1 MSETEL
7 LRTALH
13 DRHVALGATMGAE
26 AGWHVPLRYTGPLD
40 EAAEVR
46 RRAGVMDLSH
56 RSRIRIRGDGA
67 PELLARACTHDA
79 TRQEDDTAADTLLLN
94 ERGGVLDTGT
104 LIRLENFWVFNGAPP
119 CREKTL
125 RHLESL
131 AEGLDARV
139 DDQTLKT
146 TLLAVTGPEAPRIL
160 DAVLPFRAGDLPAGA
175 VKFGSL
181 MIARYIAARVSDSGE
196 WGVEVSLPNLVAGQA
211 WRFITEKAGPNAVRP
226 VGLAAADVLRI
237 EAGLCRYGHEFNE
250 TIDPLSAG
258 LEDRLHWEHDFLGR
272 DALDKLRARS
282 LARRRVGLV
291 LEAPAERAAAV
302 IPRQGAA
309 VRRADGSEA
318 GAVTSATFSPARE
331 VVLAMAYLSPVAAE
345 VGEKLSVETPA
356 GPCDATVAELPFVV
370 RP

>member
-1 MSETEL
+1 MSETDL

-13 DRHVALGATMGAE
+13 DRHVALGAAMGDE

-46 RRAGVMDLSH
+46 RRAGVLDLSH

-67 PELLARACTHDA
+67 PELLARAFTHDA
-79 TRQEDDTAADTLLLN
+79 ARQEDDTAADTLLLN
-94 ERGGVLDTGT
+94 ERGGVLDAGT
-104 LIRLENFWVFNGAPP
+104 LLRLEDFWVFNGAPP

-125 RHLESL
+125 RHLQSL

-146 TLLAVTGPEAPRIL
+146 ALLAVTGPEAPRIL
-160 DAVLPFRAGDLPAGA
+160 DAVLPLRVGDLPVGA
-175 VKFGSL
+175 VKFGSM
-181 MIARYIAARVSDSGE
+181 MIARYIAARVSESGE

-211 WRFITEKAGPNAVRP
+211 WRFITEKAGQNAVRP
-226 VGLAAADVLRI
+226 AGLAAADVLRI
-237 EAGLCRYGHEFNE
+237 EAGLCRYGHELNE

-258 LEDRLHWEHDFLGR
+258 LEIRLHWEHDFLGR
-272 DALDKLRARS
+272 EALEKLRARPP
-282 LARRRVGLV
+282 ARRRVGLV
-291 LEAPAERAAAV
+291 LEAPSERTAPAL
-302 IPRQGAA
+302 PRQGDTI
-309 VRRADGSEA
+309 RRADGSEA

-331 VVLAMAYLSPVAAE
+331 AVLAMAYLSPVALDA
-345 VGEKLSVETPA
+345 GEKLSVETPA
-356 GPCDATVAELPFVV
+356 GPCNAVIAELPFLV